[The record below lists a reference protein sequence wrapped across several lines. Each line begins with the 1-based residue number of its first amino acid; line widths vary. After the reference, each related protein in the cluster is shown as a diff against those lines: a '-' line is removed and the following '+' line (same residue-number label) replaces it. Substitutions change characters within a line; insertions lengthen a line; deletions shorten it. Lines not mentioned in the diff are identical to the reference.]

1 MKKRVLTAVL
11 AAAMLASLFGCGDS
25 GGGGATTAAPADA
38 TTAAG
43 AAATTEA
50 AGAAEQGETPA
61 TSEAAATTAQAEAP
75 AATEAAGSGE
85 PGQIVDGV
93 YRYNEPVKLTALLA
107 VMDVMPDPENC
118 WLYEYAEQAMNIDID
133 FVTYPNDQVSEVA
146 DLLMASGDY
155 PEAILYFEY
164 AFSGLMDM
172 VKFGD
177 QEKQMVPLNKYLTDP
192 SVMPNLSKI
201 MAEFEDQLPTIMTPS
216 GNIYTV
222 PSVMQEAQY
231 TVNMSDMPLWYDQ
244 RVMDALGAQPPKT
257 ADELLDYLRLV
268 KAEDPKGLGSDNIPI
283 GTSLDSGNNLFGASL
298 LAAHGFVSGGMYSP
312 FTLKGGAYA
321 GGDGQIAPLQT
332 DPVFFE
338 LLKLYRA
345 MYSEG
350 LMDAEF
356 FTRGSDE
363 LAAMAQADR
372 FSVFLAYNVLGL
384 GDDSYQSYY
393 LLPPMTSQYSDK
405 QIVPFGASQLGLPY
419 QFYLTDKASEEQSV
433 ALMRFA
439 DRCYDEKFR
448 YNAYYGPEAGVDDG
462 YGLLEGW
469 YKDADG
475 AFQYRDVDSGKFP
488 DVRSYYY
495 SVGPIRTTGN
505 ILDRRT
511 DGAEVASYKMDD
523 RVGRTNLETINKLNP
538 FLVRGLP
545 YEVYGED
552 VATMMDDTSTALEE
566 YIRTELARF
575 VVGDRELTEA
585 GFAAYGDELR
595 AIGYDD
601 YVRTYT
607 DTMNSRF
614 GK

>member
-1 MKKRVLTAVL
+1 MSIKKRVLTAIL
-11 AAAMLASLFGCGDS
+11 AAAMLAALFGCNGS
-25 GGGGATTAAPADA
+25 GGGGATTA
-38 TTAAG
+38 TTAG
-43 AAATTEA
+43 AAATEA
-50 AGAAEQGETPA
+50 AG
-61 TSEAAATTAQAEAP
+61 TTAQAEAP
-75 AATEAAGSGE
+75 AATEAASSGE

-118 WLYEYAEQAMNIDID
+118 WLYEYAKQAMNIDID
-133 FVTYPNDQVSEVA
+133 FVTYPNDQVDEVA

-155 PEAILYFEY
+155 PEAILYFGY

-172 VKFGD
+172 VRYGD

-201 MAEFEDQLPTIMTPS
+201 MAEFEEQLPIIMTLS

-222 PSVMQEAQY
+222 PSVMQDLKY
-231 TVNMSDMPLWYDQ
+231 NVNAGGQPLWYDQ
-244 RVMDALGAQPPKT
+244 RVMDALGVQPPKT
-257 ADELLDYLRLV
+257 TDEFLDYLRLV
-268 KAEDPKGLGSDNIPI
+268 KAEDPKGLGNDNIPI
-283 GTSLDSGNNLFGASL
+283 GSSAGKGENLFGGNL
-298 LAAHGFVSGGMYSP
+298 LTAFGFQSNGMYLAV
-312 FTLKGGAYA
+312 TQKGGDYA
-321 GGDGQIAPLQT
+321 GGDGYIVPLQT

-338 LLKLYRA
+338 LLKFYRT
-345 MYSEG
+345 MYAEG

-356 FTRGSDE
+356 FTRGADE
-363 LAAMAQADR
+363 SAAMAQADR
-372 FSVFLAYNVLGL
+372 YALFQSYNVLGL

-393 LLPPMTSQYSDK
+393 TLEPLTSQYSDK
-405 QIVPFGASQLGLPY
+405 PVAMFIASQLGLPY

-433 ALMRFA
+433 AFMRFA
-439 DRCYDEKFR
+439 DRCYDERFR

-495 SVGPIRTTGN
+495 AVGPIRTTGN

-538 FLVRGLP
+538 FIIRGLP

-552 VATMMDDTSTALEE
+552 VATMMEDTQTALEE
-566 YIRTELARF
+566 YIKTELARF
-575 VVGDRELTEA
+575 VIGDRELTEA
-585 GFAAYGDELR
+585 EFAAYGDELR

-601 YVRTYT
+601 YVKTFT